1 MAQNKPLGELLKEAG
16 LINEEQIQIALD
28 AQQASP
34 MYFGEIL
41 EDLDFVTPAEVAQA
55 VAAQNNLKYIDLNKI
70 VPSKKALSLI
80 PYDIAKN
87 KNILPISL
95 DDGILTVA
103 TWDIN
108 DVVLLD
114 YLQNVSKT
122 KIKYAIDDKKS
133 IAEHIELF
141 YYQLEN
147 PIEAEIQQL
156 VKDTLNNKE
165 IDIAHLV
172 ELFLN
177 NAIKDRATD
186 IHITPEHSA
195 SHVFYRIDG
204 VLHHYY
210 SIPKRLHKQMVARV
224 KIVSSL
230 NISDQRIP
238 QDGSFSYTFLNGEF
252 DLRVSTLPTNY
263 GENIVMRLLGKT
275 SSLYNLLSLGIT
287 EQNSKKIEKYFL
299 KPYGVVLVTGPT
311 GSGKTTTLYS
321 ALRKINSLH
330 KNVLT
335 VEDPIEYKF
344 TFIKQTQLN
353 EKAGYTF
360 DAAIRAFMRQD
371 PDVILVGEIRDHT
384 TAELAIRAS
393 ITGHLVLSTLHTNDA
408 VSTIPRLEDLE
419 IPPYLI
425 ASGLLAVIGQR
436 LVRKLCPSCKKE
448 TLKSSL
454 ELKELGMQDVVEDG
468 KEYKVYEAVGCE
480 HCHQTGYIGRESIIE
495 ILEVDKE
502 IQSLITKG
510 ASTFDLLKKARD
522 NGMKSMKEDGF
533 LKILNGDTTID
544 EVNRVLD

>member
-1 MAQNKPLGELLKEAG
+1 MAQNKPLGQLLQEAG
-16 LINEEQIQIALD
+16 FINEEQIQVALD
-28 AQQASP
+28 AQKASP

-41 EDLDFVTPAEVAQA
+41 EDLDFVTSAEIAQA
-55 VAAQNNLKYIDLNKI
+55 IAMQNNLQYIDLNKI
-70 VPSKKALSLI
+70 IPSQEALKLI
-80 PYDIAKN
+80 PFDIAKN
-87 KNILPISL
+87 KTILPISL
-95 DDGILTVA
+95 DDGVLTVA
-103 TWDIN
+103 TADIN

-114 YLQNVSKT
+114 YLQSISKT
-122 KIKYAIDDKKS
+122 KIRYVVDDKKS
-133 IAEHIELF
+133 IAKHIELF
-141 YYQLEN
+141 YYQLKN
-147 PIEAEIQQL
+147 PIEAEVQQL

-172 ELFLN
+172 DLFLN

-210 SIPKRLHKQMVARV
+210 SLPKKLHKQMIARV

-238 QDGSFSYTFLNGEF
+238 QDGSFSYTFLNEEF

-275 SSLYNLLSLGIT
+275 ASLYNLLSLGIT

-408 VSTIPRLEDLE
+408 ISTIPRLADLD
-419 IPPYLI
+419 IPLYLI
-425 ASGLLAVIGQR
+425 ASGLLAVIAQR

-448 TLKSSL
+448 VIKSSL
-454 ELKELGMQDVVEDG
+454 ELKEMGMQDIVEDG
-468 KEYKVYEAVGCE
+468 KEYKIYEAVGCE
-480 HCHQTGYIGRESIIE
+480 RCYNTGYIGREAIIE
-495 ILEVDKE
+495 ILELDKE
-502 IQSLITKG
+502 LQSLITQG
-510 ASTFDLLKKARD
+510 VSTFDLLNKARE

-533 LKILNGDTTID
+533 LKILNGDTTFD

>member
-1 MAQNKPLGELLKEAG
+1 MAQNKPLGQLLQEAG
-16 LINEEQIQIALD
+16 FINEEQIQIALD
-28 AQQASP
+28 AQKASP

-41 EDLDFVTPAEVAQA
+41 EDLDFVTSAEIAQA
-55 VAAQNNLKYIDLNKI
+55 IAMQNNLQYIDLNKI
-70 VPSKKALSLI
+70 VPSQEALKLI
-80 PYDIAKN
+80 PFDIAKN

-95 DDGILTVA
+95 DDGVLTIA
-103 TWDIN
+103 TADIN

-114 YLQNVSKT
+114 YLQNISKT
-122 KIKYAIDDKKS
+122 KIKYAVDDKKS
-133 IAEHIELF
+133 IAKHIELF

-147 PIEAEIQQL
+147 PIEAEVQQL

-172 ELFLN
+172 DLFLN

-210 SIPKRLHKQMVARV
+210 SLPKKLHKQMIARV

-238 QDGSFSYTFLNGEF
+238 QDGSFSYTFLNEEF

-275 SSLYNLLSLGIT
+275 ASLYNLLSLGIT

-408 VSTIPRLEDLE
+408 ISTIPRLADLD
-419 IPPYLI
+419 IPLYLI
-425 ASGLLAVIGQR
+425 ASGLLAVIAQR

-448 TLKSSL
+448 ILKSSL
-454 ELKELGMQDVVEDG
+454 ELKEMGMQDIVKDG
-468 KEYKVYEAVGCE
+468 KEYKIYEAVGCE
-480 HCHQTGYIGRESIIE
+480 RCYNTGYIGREAIIE
-495 ILEVDKE
+495 ILELDKE
-502 IQSLITKG
+502 LQSLITQG
-510 ASTFDLLKKARD
+510 VSTFDLLNKARE

-533 LKILNGDTTID
+533 LKILNGDTTFD